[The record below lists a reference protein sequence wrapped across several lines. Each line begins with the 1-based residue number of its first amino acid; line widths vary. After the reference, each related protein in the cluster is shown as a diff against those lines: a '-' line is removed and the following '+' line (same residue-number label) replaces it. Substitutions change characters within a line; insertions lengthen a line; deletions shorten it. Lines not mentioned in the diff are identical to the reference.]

1 MNMLQTIV
9 NQTLISKIHSM
20 LNLTIQLILSMLLLH
35 LFNKAFHKLR
45 IQ

>member
-20 LNLTIQLILSMLLLH
+20 LNLTIQLILLMLLLH